1 MDREQ
6 IALRENWKFHLEEP
20 GESAPVGEERYPRTA
35 ASGAWYKGF
44 DDSGW
49 RSVTVPHDWSVEL
62 PFSKRYSSG
71 TGYLAGGIGW
81 YRVRFGLPEAYRG
94 KSVKVVFDG
103 VYKNSQ
109 VWCNSYYLGRR
120 PYGYSTFS
128 YDITHAAVFGEEENV
143 LCVKVVHTDLAD
155 SRWFTGSG
163 ITRKVTVVVEE
174 PVHPAEYGVF
184 FSAKQVEADEK
195 DAGCGKARII
205 VRHWTK
211 RQEGW
216 RGTDSGAAETAAG
229 TVADKTVTAADRA
242 EVAVG
247 IAEETLR
254 PVCPE
259 QGGRTAVGNAG
270 KQGDVAESAMV
281 HIRTT
286 LLQEDGTAALT
297 LEGRTTAGGEC
308 TLSGTLEQARLWS
321 PEHPYLY
328 TMRTWYALAGGED
341 AGFYPEYYLVD
352 ETPVGIRGIMFDAQ
366 KGFFLN
372 GAETKLKGVCVHH
385 DGGALGAAM
394 EPEVW
399 QRRLEALKECGCN
412 AIRCSHNPHMPE
424 LYELCDRM
432 GFLVMDEAFDE
443 WENAKNKWS
452 TGHNVYPPVHE
463 GYFEEFPHW
472 HREDLQAMV
481 RRDRNHPSVIL
492 WSIGNEIDYP
502 NDPYCHPSFHS
513 MTGNNDTNKP
523 AAERQYDADK
533 PNAVRLVT
541 IAAKLEQEVREEDST
556 RPVTLAAAFPE
567 LSAETGL
574 FQGLDVVGYN
584 YKEHLYEADHSRF
597 PGKPL
602 LGSENG
608 HSYKAW
614 LAVRDNSYISGQFL
628 WTGIDYLGEAKGWP
642 VHGSPA
648 GILTCAGDRKPEFYR
663 RKSFWRG
670 EPVIAI
676 ATRRASDGEEDWL
689 PMESHWNYGEGE
701 EILVKVYSNLPRVRL
716 ALEEDWKTDGE
727 KGIRPDKQDAT
738 GFRQQ
743 EGTEARKRQDFG
755 ILEKYNGDGAY
766 CYRVSYRPG
775 TLIAEGYGE
784 PVAADGVAEPVR
796 DTGGAEIP
804 AAACSGTMAGNQATS
819 AAARSL
825 GMAENGQ
832 APAAICRLATAGQV
846 AGLECRIWRQPDALT
861 GQSWEEA
868 SGEPGYL
875 YQLEI
880 GLRDGQGRAVSW
892 QERTLAVEVDGAGV
906 LAGLESG
913 NLADVTPYRE
923 SSRATF
929 RGRLSAYVRRTAP
942 GEIAVRISMVDGGAD
957 CCKNVIL

>member
-6 IALRENWKFHLEEP
+6 IIIRENWKFHLEEP

-81 YRVRFGLPEAYRG
+81 YRVRFGLPEEYRG

-163 ITRKVTVVVEE
+163 ITRKVSVVVEE

-195 DAGCGKARII
+195 DVGRGRACIV
-205 VRHWTK
+205 VRHWTEDC
-211 RQEGW
+211 RH
-216 RGTDSGAAETAAG
+216 RT
-229 TVADKTVTAADRA
+229 ADKAGTAADRA
-242 EVAVG
+242 EMAGMVVDRAEAAG

-286 LLQEDGTAALT
+286 LLEEDGTVALT

-584 YKEHLYEADHSRF
+584 YKEHLYEADHGRF

-663 RKSFWRG
+663 RKSFWCG

-701 EILVKVYSNLPRVRL
+701 EILVKVCSNLPRVRL
-716 ALEEDWKTDGE
+716 ALEEWMTDGE
-727 KGIRPDKQDAT
+727 KDIRYDRQDTT

-743 EGTEARKRQDFG
+743 EGPEARKRQDFG

-775 TLIAEGYGE
+775 TLLAEGYGE
-784 PVAADGVAEPVR
+784 PVAADGAAEPVR
-796 DTGGAEIP
+796 DMGGAEIP

-819 AAARSL
+819 AAAWSL

-832 APAAICRLATAGQV
+832 APAAVCRLATAGQA

-861 GQSWEEA
+861 GKSWEEA
-868 SGEPGYL
+868 SSEPGYL

-880 GLRDGQGRAVSW
+880 NLQDEQGSPVSW
-892 QERTLAVEVDGAGV
+892 QERKLAVEVSGAGELV
-906 LAGLESG
+906 GLESG
-913 NLADVTPYRE
+913 NLADVTPYQE

-929 RGRLSAYVRRTAP
+929 RGRLLAYVRRTAP
-942 GEIAVRISMVDGGAD
+942 GEIAVRISMVDGEAD
-957 CCKNVIL
+957 CCKTVII